1 LSLNEKT
8 DAALLDAIAAIEAA
22 AATEHSGFQA
32 GLETAVEIAAG
43 FLSRAEQDKRAA
55 RLEKRLAELRRRLLG
70 RGSR

>member
-1 LSLNEKT
+1 MTLNEKT

-32 GLETAVEIAAG
+32 GLETAVEIAAT

-55 RLEKRLAELRRRLLG
+55 KLEEHLAGLRRRLLG
-70 RGSR
+70 RGNA